1 MKFKNLEYCYFVLNF
16 ETQGICMFHVSRLFG
31 IIAGSN
37 ILGTNNT
44 IKLLVYVFLSASL
57 INFAVYNLYC

>member
-1 MKFKNLEYCYFVLNF
+1 
-16 ETQGICMFHVSRLFG
+16 MFHVSRLFG